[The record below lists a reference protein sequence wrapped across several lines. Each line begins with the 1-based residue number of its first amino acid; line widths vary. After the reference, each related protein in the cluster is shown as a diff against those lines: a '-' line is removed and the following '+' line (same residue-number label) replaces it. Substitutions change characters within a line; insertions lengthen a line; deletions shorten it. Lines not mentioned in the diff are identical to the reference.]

1 MSDLIQYPA
10 QVCTTATGMLI
21 HEQKVLLI
29 KHKKL
34 GLWLCPGGH
43 VDSGELPHQAAER
56 ETFEETGIK
65 VKAVDYLFQAEPKKQ
80 QWLPSPIETSLHWI
94 SQKRFEQRIKSNQ
107 PNKPVV
113 TDKWPRGC
121 EQHLAFIYLVEPVG
135 SLEHQLNQ
143 TECTDIGWFGPEEL
157 DSIKLIHEMKQ
168 QIKHGLFVIDKY
180 KDKAL
185 YQAN

>member
-65 VKAVDYLFQAEPKKQ
+65 VKAVDYLFQADTETQ
-80 QWLPSPIETSLHWI
+80 QWLPSPVETNLHWI
-94 SQKRFEQRIKSNQ
+94 SQKRFNQRIDSDQ
-107 PNKPVV
+107 PDKPVV

-121 EQHLAFIYLVEPVG
+121 EQHLALVYLVEPAG
-135 SLEHQLNQ
+135 SIEHQLNQ
-143 TECTDIGWFGPEEL
+143 VECTDIGWFSLADL
-157 DSIKLIHEMKQ
+157 DSIKLTHEMKQ
-168 QIKHGLFVIDKY
+168 QIKHGFFITKEFRDKP
-180 KDKAL
+180 L
-185 YQAN
+185 YHAD